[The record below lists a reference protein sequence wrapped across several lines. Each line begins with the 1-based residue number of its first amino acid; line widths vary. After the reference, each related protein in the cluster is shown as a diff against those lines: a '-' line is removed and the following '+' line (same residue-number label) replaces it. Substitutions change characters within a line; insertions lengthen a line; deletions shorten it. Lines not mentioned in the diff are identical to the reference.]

1 MEHIVQ
7 ITGFNTYIKNVSD
20 VLTRIKDIA
29 GQGTIQLLQAPGV
42 AGEEHLLHST
52 QQALLSFQRKENLS
66 QDLGLEICLRASAQ
80 RQISRAI
87 QILGITEGQQ
97 ELAAVML
104 DCPEDALPQL
114 EIMLGPSD
122 GQVHKTNPERLMEIY
137 KISEPELYAHQ
148 NVERVLIER
157 TTLLNLEK

>member
-1 MEHIVQ
+1 MEHNVQ
-7 ITGFNTYIKNVSD
+7 ITGFNAHIKNVSD
-20 VLTRIKDIA
+20 VLMRIKDIA
-29 GQGTIQLLQAPGV
+29 GHGTIQLLQAQRV

-97 ELAAVML
+97 ALAAVIVN
-104 DCPEDALPQL
+104 CQEDAFPKL
-114 EIMLGPSD
+114 EIILGPSD
-122 GQVHKTNPERLMEIY
+122 NKVLKSDLESLKEIY
-137 KISEPELYAHQ
+137 KISDTELRAHQ
-148 NVERVLIER
+148 NVKRVLIER
-157 TTLLNLEK
+157 TALLNLEK

>member
-1 MEHIVQ
+1 MEHHIQ
-7 ITGFNTYIKNVSD
+7 IKGFNAYIKNVPD
-20 VLTRIKDIA
+20 VLTCIKDIA

-66 QDLGLEICLRASAQ
+66 KDLGLEICLRASAQ

-97 ELAAVML
+97 ALAAVIV
-104 DCPEDALPQL
+104 DCPEDTLTKL
-114 EIMLGPSD
+114 ETLLGPCDSNVLKSD
-122 GQVHKTNPERLMEIY
+122 PENLKKIY
-137 KISEPELYAHQ
+137 KISDSELYAHK
-148 NVERVLIER
+148 NVKRVLIER